1 MAKMYPGMNSKEQE
15 SGAPNEG
22 SCLPSSGGK
31 SLDKAGI
38 SNSGYITKK
47 GTPSGLDA
55 MFNKLPPG
63 MNIEDQEL
71 TDQSK
76 LALKFYIG
84 GLSFPGDG
92 WT

>member
-38 SNSGYITKK
+38 KCEEAELAMVPKSLVETSDEDANSNIALIEYIE
-47 GTPSGLDA
+47 SLDDVDTVYHN
-55 MFNKLPPG
+55 MK
-63 MNIEDQEL
+63 I
-71 TDQSK
+71 
-76 LALKFYIG
+76 
-84 GLSFPGDG
+84 
-92 WT
+92 